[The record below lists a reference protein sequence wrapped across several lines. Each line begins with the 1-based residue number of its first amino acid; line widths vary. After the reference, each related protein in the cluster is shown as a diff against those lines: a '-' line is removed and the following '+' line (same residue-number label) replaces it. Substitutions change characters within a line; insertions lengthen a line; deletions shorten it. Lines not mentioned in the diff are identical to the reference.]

1 MKRAPCSR
9 PPHAGG
15 TNLYD
20 ETTCFRLIL
29 FIPYCL
35 IGEYSVLLPTG
46 IIKNRTGHPV
56 KGDYHVLDLLVHVD
70 LPDESRFV
78 MALGNINNYLAAL
91 NGNPAPSSCSPTA
104 GRPLPRP
111 ERQRANR
118 SHRETGSGRG
128 FLPRM
133 RQRHEEGPHHQ
144 GRPAPLRRSRARRRR
159 GNRPPPTRRL
169 RLHQAVITKTAGA
182 SLS

>member
-1 MKRAPCSR
+1 MF
-9 PPHAGG
+9 
-15 TNLYD
+15 Y
-20 ETTCFRLIL
+20 
-29 FIPYCL
+29 
-35 IGEYSVLLPTG
+35 
-46 IIKNRTGHPV
+46 
-56 KGDYHVLDLLVHVD
+56 DLLVHVD

-91 NGNPAPSSCSPTA
+91 NGEPCTVVLLANGGAA
-104 GRPLPRP
+104 
-111 ERQRANR
+111 RANR

-133 RQRHEEGPHHQ
+133 RQRYEEGPHHQ

>member
-1 MKRAPCSR
+1 MF
-9 PPHAGG
+9 
-15 TNLYD
+15 Y
-20 ETTCFRLIL
+20 
-29 FIPYCL
+29 
-35 IGEYSVLLPTG
+35 
-46 IIKNRTGHPV
+46 
-56 KGDYHVLDLLVHVD
+56 DLLVHVD

-91 NGNPAPSSCSPTA
+91 NGEPCTVVLLANGGAARFLARKDNAQTEAIEKLAQA
-104 GRPLPRP
+104 GV
-111 ERQRANR
+111 
-118 SHRETGSGRG
+118 S
-128 FLPRM
+128 FLRM